1 MKGLKTLDTA
11 IQFVDGFLV
20 HYNYFRGNE
29 ALDGKTPAEEAGIKF
44 PYKNWAEVIRQPVS
58 KQAEIQTHLTPKIRI
73 PKPRIRLPE
82 THVGRPRK
90 HTRAKP
96 RGDVY
101 EGGGMLA
108 RHSFEGAKRHKGRII

>member
-20 HYNYFRGNE
+20 HYNFFRGNE

-44 PYKNWAEVIRQPVS
+44 PYKDWAEVIRQPVS
-58 KQAEIQTHLTPKIRI
+58 KRVEIQTHLTPKVRI
-73 PKPRIRLPE
+73 PKPHIRLPE

-90 HTRAKP
+90 RTRAS
-96 RGDVY
+96 RGVFY
-101 EGGGMLA
+101 EGHGMVSSHPFKGG
-108 RHSFEGAKRHKGRII
+108 KRHKGRVI